1 MLESLSPVHRLALSY
16 APTAARAMWLGLL
29 ALDTRLAQV
38 VREAREPMLA
48 QIRLAWWRERL
59 AEPAAKRPAGEPLL
73 ALLGD
78 HAAAFAPL
86 VDGWEALLG
95 EAPLPA
101 GSLQAFADGRA
112 RALGG
117 LAVLLGAAGDPA
129 ERTGR
134 RWALTDLAARLS
146 HPDERAE
153 VAALLAAAPPPAD
166 LPRAMRPLVVLH
178 GLASRDRNG
187 PITLLTA
194 MRLGI
199 LGR

>member
-1 MLESLSPVHRLALSY
+1 
-16 APTAARAMWLGLL
+16 
-29 ALDTRLAQV
+29 
-38 VREAREPMLA
+38 MLA

-59 AEPAAKRPAGEPLL
+59 AETAAKRPAGEPLL

-95 EAPLPA
+95 EAPLPRS
-101 GSLQAFADGRA
+101 SLSEFVDGRA
-112 RALGG
+112 RALGN
-117 LAVLLGAAGDPA
+117 LAQLLGLPKEPSERAG
-129 ERTGR
+129 RS
-134 RWALTDLAARLS
+134 WALADIATRLS
-146 HPDERAE
+146 HPEERAH
-153 VAALLAAAPPPAD
+153 VATLSVEDEAFPD

-178 GLASRDRNG
+178 GLASRNRNG
-187 PITLLTA
+187 PIALLTA